1 MNATSP
7 HIIDIT
13 HVSKAFGEKKAL
25 DDINLF
31 VRKGEFITIL
41 GPSVCGKTTQHRL
54 LSCGE
59 TARAAGP

>member
-25 DDINLF
+25 DDINLY
-31 VRKGEFITIL
+31 VRKGEFMTIL
-41 GPSVCGKTTQHRL
+41 GHPFATSCRL
-54 LSCGE
+54 RERHGG
-59 TARAAGP
+59 RD